1 MRIYFIRHG
10 HPNYEKDCLTD
21 IGHLQAE
28 ACANRLK
35 NKGIQRVF
43 ASTKGRAMET
53 AAYTAK
59 KLGLEVEP
67 LDFIRELRW
76 QSKTEQP
83 IFKNGHPWSIVDD
96 MTLKGEDLTDEDWSE
111 SARFSSSVIGAS
123 VKTVTDGIDSWL
135 RDFGY
140 EREGKYYRVV
150 GNDTKQIV
158 AIFSHAGASTAA
170 LSHLLSVAFPWFI
183 QVIRLDFTSVTIVD
197 LGDEVGTLTFPR
209 LTLLNDARHIEEID
223 SNIFFGN

>member
-28 ACANRLK
+28 ACAHRLN

-53 AAYTAK
+53 AAHTAE
-59 KLGLEVEP
+59 KLRLEVEP

-76 QSKTEQP
+76 RSKTEQP
-83 IFKNGHPWSIVDD
+83 IFKNGHPWLIVDD
-96 MTLKGEDLTDEDWSE
+96 MVLKGEDLFDEDWSE

-150 GNDTKQIV
+150 GNNTKQTV
-158 AIFSHAGASTAA
+158 AIFSHAGASSAA

-183 QVIRLDFTSVTIVD
+183 QVIRPNFTSVTIVD

-209 LTLLNDARHIEEID
+209 LMLLNDARHIEEID
-223 SNIFFGN
+223 SNNFFGN

>member
-10 HPNYEKDCLTD
+10 HPYYANDCLTD

-28 ACANRLK
+28 ACSERLK
-35 NKGIQRVF
+35 NEGIQRVF
-43 ASTKGRAMET
+43 SSTCGRAMET

-67 LDFIRELRW
+67 IDFIRELRW
-76 QSKTEQP
+76 RSKTEQP
-83 IFKNGHPWSIVDD
+83 IFKNGHPWYIVDD
-96 MTLKGEDLTDEDWSE
+96 MVLKGEDLFDGNWSE
-111 SARFSSSVIGAS
+111 SERFSSSVIGES

-135 RDFGY
+135 SVFGY

-150 GNDTKQIV
+150 GNNTKQTV
-158 AIFSHAGASTAA
+158 AIFSHAGASSAV
-170 LSHLLSVAFPWFI
+170 LSHLLSIAFPWVF
-183 QVIRLDFTSVTIVD
+183 QVIRLDVTSVTIID
-197 LGDEVGTLTFPR
+197 LGDEVGTLTFPT
-209 LTLLNDARHIEEID
+209 LALLNDARHIEGID